1 MKKYQFLLLVPLFLI
16 GACSSGDDQT
26 SPKQSSDDHIF
37 KEQMRALEKA
47 KEVEQM
53 LQSGADQRQQ
63 AMEEQSR

>member
-1 MKKYQFLLLVPLFLI
+1 MKKYRLLLLVPLLLI

-47 KEVEQM
+47 KGVEQM
-53 LQSGADQRQQ
+53 LKSGADQRRQ
-63 AMEEQSR
+63 AMEEQLR